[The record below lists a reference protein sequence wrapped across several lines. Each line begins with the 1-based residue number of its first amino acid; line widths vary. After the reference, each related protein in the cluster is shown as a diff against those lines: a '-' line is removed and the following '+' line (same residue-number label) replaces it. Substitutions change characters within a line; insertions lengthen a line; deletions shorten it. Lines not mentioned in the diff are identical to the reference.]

1 MIEENYY
8 CLDIEFPEVDF
19 NGYYRESQT
28 KIEKVHHAHLYSK
41 KDEIELRFFYEDSS
55 YFGEKL
61 GEWMT
66 ANRKIGSFMKV
77 NLTQNDR
84 NDSLQKIDLSN
95 SKWLSF
101 SGSTGY
107 YEDNNKYII
116 IKIDTVKF
124 YWEPNPARKN
134 SAEFYLDDK
143 GFNVVNSFYGYLIP
157 KKYFGYNEEFM
168 INRMNDSK
176 EFYKLDKSSFRP
188 EFYFRS
194 EDSER
199 GRTATITKEPKIQ
212 FEYPDGIAEEESI
225 LYGEVILLLAS
236 FYHHIK
242 IDYRFR
248 RIFLPESTITIKNIE
263 KKNYTDRNGNLSPF
277 GINGRFKDFLNR
289 SWQEETLKN
298 FHLLS
303 KAVTLFN
310 QSLLVDN
317 SSAFLIRYNIIEICD
332 KHQNSNEKFTYC
344 LTKNQKKEKRDKAL
358 EILLEMIVPNEHELF
373 KEHWQNS
380 QNNLGYKPMK
390 HQLGAF
396 LESQKLNPGVFSVS
410 IHDLKNLRDNIT
422 HGRIERVN
430 PEQLKN
436 ANALLYRIN
445 GILILN
451 LMGINDWKFENAH

>member
-1 MIEENYY
+1 M
-8 CLDIEFPEVDF
+8 
-19 NGYYRESQT
+19 

-61 GEWMT
+61 GEWLRE
-66 ANRKIGSFMKV
+66 NKNIGTFMKV
-77 NLTQNDR
+77 NLTPNER
-84 NDSLQKIDLSN
+84 NDSLQKIDLSD

-101 SGSTGY
+101 SVSTGY
-107 YEDNNKYII
+107 YEDVNKYVI

-143 GFNVVNSFYGYLIP
+143 GFNVVNSFYGYLSP
-157 KKYFGYNEEFM
+157 KEYSGYNEDFM
-168 INRMNDSK
+168 INRINDSK
-176 EFYKLDKSSFRP
+176 NFYKLGQSLFRP
-188 EFYFRS
+188 EFYFRL

-212 FEYPDGIAEEESI
+212 FEYPEGITEEKSI
-225 LYGEVILLLAS
+225 LYGEVVLLVAS
-236 FYHHIK
+236 FYHHMQ
-242 IDYRFR
+242 IDFRFR
-248 RIFLPESTITIKNIE
+248 RMFLPDSTITIKNIE
-263 KKNYTDRNGNLSPF
+263 KKNYTERNRNLSSF
-277 GINGRFKDFLNR
+277 GINGRFKDFLNK

-332 KHQNSNEKFTYC
+332 KQQFKNEHFTTI
-344 LTKNQKKEKRDKAL
+344 LNKEQKKEKRNKAL
-358 EILLEMIVPNEHELF
+358 EILLEMIDPKEHALF
-373 KEHWQNS
+373 KDHWQNS
-380 QNNLGYKPMK
+380 QKNLGYKPMK
-390 HQLGAF
+390 NQLVAF
-396 LESQKLNPGVFSVS
+396 LESQKLNPKNFSVS
-410 IHDLKNLRDNIT
+410 INDLKKLRDNVT
-422 HGRIERVN
+422 HGRIDKIDK
-430 PEQLKN
+430 EQLKD

>member
-1 MIEENYY
+1 MEEHYY
-8 CLDIEFPEVDF
+8 CLDIEFPGVDLD
-19 NGYYRESQT
+19 GYYRESQI

-41 KDEIELRFFYEDSS
+41 KNEIELRFFYEENS

-61 GEWMT
+61 GEWMIE
-66 ANRKIGSFMKV
+66 NKNIGSFMKV

-84 NDSLQKIDLSN
+84 NERLQKIDLSD
-95 SKWLSF
+95 SKWSSF

-124 YWEPNPARKN
+124 YWEPNPTRKN
-134 SAEFYLDDK
+134 SAEFYLNDK
-143 GFNVVNSFYGYLIP
+143 GFNVVNPFYAYLSP
-157 KKYFGYNEEFM
+157 KEQFGYNEDFM

-176 EFYKLDKSSFRP
+176 NFYKLGQSLFRP

-212 FEYPDGIAEEESI
+212 FEYPEGTTEEKSI
-225 LYGEVILLLAS
+225 LYGEVVLLVAS
-236 FYHHIK
+236 FYHHMQ
-242 IDYRFR
+242 IDFRSR
-248 RIFLPESTITIKNIE
+248 RIFLPHSIITIKNIE
-263 KKNYTDRNGNLSPF
+263 KKNYTERNGNLSSF
-277 GINGRFKDFLNR
+277 GINGLFKDFLNK

-303 KAVTLFN
+303 EAVTLFN

-332 KHQNSNEKFTYC
+332 KQQFNNEHFTNI
-344 LTKNQKKEKRDKAL
+344 LNKQQKKEKQNKAL
-358 EILLEMIVPNEHELF
+358 EILLEMIDPKEHELF

-380 QNNLGYKPMK
+380 QKNLGYKPMK
-390 HQLGAF
+390 NQLVAF
-396 LESQKLNPGVFSVS
+396 LESQKLNPKNFSVS
-410 IHDLKNLRDNIT
+410 INDLKKLRDNIT
-422 HGRIERVN
+422 HGTIDKIDK
-430 PEQLKN
+430 EQLKD

-451 LMGINDWKFENAH
+451 LMGINEWKFENAH

>member
-1 MIEENYY
+1 MEEHYY
-8 CLDIEFPEVDF
+8 CLDIEFPGVDF
-19 NGYYRESQT
+19 DGYYIESHM

-61 GEWMT
+61 GEWLRE
-66 ANRKIGSFMKV
+66 NKDIGAFMKV
-77 NLTQNDR
+77 NLTPNDR
-84 NDSLQKIDLSN
+84 NDRVQKIDLSD
-95 SKWLSF
+95 SKWCSIL
-101 SGSTGY
+101 GGMGY
-107 YEDNNKYII
+107 YQDNNKYII
-116 IKIDTVKF
+116 VKIDTVKF

-143 GFNVVNSFYGYLIP
+143 GFNVVNSFYGYLSP
-157 KKYFGYNEEFM
+157 KEHFGYNEEFT

-176 EFYKLDKSSFRP
+176 NFYKIGQSIFRP

-199 GRTATITKEPKIQ
+199 GQTATITKEPKIQ
-212 FEYPDGIAEEESI
+212 FEYPEGTTEEKSI
-225 LYGEVILLLAS
+225 LYGEVVLLVAS
-236 FYHHIK
+236 FYHHMQINF
-242 IDYRFR
+242 RFR
-248 RIFLPESTITIKNIE
+248 RMFLPDSTITIKNIE
-263 KKNYTDRNGNLSPF
+263 NKNYIARNRNLSSF
-277 GINGRFKDFLNR
+277 GINCRFKDFLNK

-298 FHLLS
+298 FHLIS

-358 EILLEMIVPNEHELF
+358 EILVEMIVPNERELF
-373 KEHWQNS
+373 KEHWKNS
-380 QNNLGYKPMK
+380 QTNLGYKPMK
-390 HQLGAF
+390 HQLVSF
-396 LESQKLNPGVFSVS
+396 LESQKLNPKNFSVS
-410 IHDLKNLRDNIT
+410 INDLKKLRDDIT
-422 HGRIERVN
+422 HGAIDKIDK
-430 PEQLKN
+430 EQLED

-451 LMGINDWKFENAH
+451 LMGINDWKFENAN